1 METNRLVVQTYGHT
15 LGREET
21 LVRRV
26 AQQRGLPIVEAG
38 AKQMERSRVALQEA
52 DLVVGSVGFTRH
64 AMRQLGITLPE
75 HTPYPSALTPWLH
88 RAVRR
93 VPQLGLVQRSLH
105 EGARPLFVKPA
116 ADWKRFTGFVA
127 EYADD
132 YRFAGVSRRL
142 PVWVS
147 EPVNFV
153 SEWRAYVANH
163 ALRAVKFADHGGNR
177 EARPDEGAIAQAV
190 AALAAAGQAP
200 AGYVVDFGVLD
211 TGQTALVELN
221 DGFSFGAYDGLD
233 AEILFDVLNARW
245 RELIAARLPAA

>member
-1 METNRLVVQTYGHT
+1 MQTTRLVVQTYGAKP
-15 LGREET
+15 GREES
-21 LVRRV
+21 LVRSV
-26 AQQRGLPIVEAG
+26 AKQRGLPILEAG
-38 AKQMERSRVALQEA
+38 IKQMERGRIALQA
-52 DLVVGSVGFTRH
+52 DDLVVGSVSFTKH
-64 AMRQLGITLPE
+64 AMRHLGIDLPD
-75 HTPYPSALTPWLH
+75 HTPYPPALAPWLH

-93 VPQLGLVQRSLH
+93 IPQLGIVQKGLQ
-105 EGARPLFVKPA
+105 EGGGPLFVKPA
-116 ADWKRFTGFVA
+116 DDWKRFTGFVA

-147 EPVNFV
+147 EPVHFV

-163 ALRAVKFADHGGNR
+163 AVRAIKFADHGGDG
-177 EARPDEGAIAQAV
+177 AVRPDEGAIAQAV

-233 AEILFDVLNARW
+233 AEILFEVLDARW
-245 RELIAARLPAA
+245 RELVETRRAA